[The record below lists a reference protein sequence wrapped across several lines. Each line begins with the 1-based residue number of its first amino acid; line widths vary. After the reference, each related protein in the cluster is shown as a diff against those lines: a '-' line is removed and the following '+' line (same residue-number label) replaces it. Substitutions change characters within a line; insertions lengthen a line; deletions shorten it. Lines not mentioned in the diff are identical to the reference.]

1 MFVRSCGSQ
10 IRGFVQRAR
19 RRYGWRAFVTD
30 AYEHC
35 RATVTKQIEAVA
47 PPHGVAVILD
57 LLLWGFSESAVRGTS
72 DIRKH
77 IGSDS
82 SAGVVAAVL
91 LFGMVLYGMDS
102 SLLCMARR
110 EPYHGHH
117 TATLLTDYMHSIG
130 VDKLDAKLRC
140 AGSVLKSGV

>member
-1 MFVRSCGSQ
+1 MFVKSCGSQ

-19 RRYGWRAFVTD
+19 RRYGWWAFVTD
-30 AYEHC
+30 AYEQCGRPSQNRSGRSRH
-35 RATVTKQIEAVA
+35 
-47 PPHGVAVILD
+47 HGVAVILD
-57 LLLWGFSESAVRGTS
+57 LLLGVFRICCPRAS
-72 DIRKH
+72 DIWKH

-82 SAGVVAAVL
+82 SASVVAAVL

-130 VDKLDAKLRC
+130 VDKPNAKTRGT
-140 AGSVLKSGV
+140 GSVLKSGV